1 MSVLRREDAARRDQH
16 ARGQD
21 LHRVRGQSAQ
31 AQVGQAGIIDACMW
45 TGACMMS
52 LSTPAGGDRQRSDGE
67 SESVEVSTPQHYR
80 MSQPK
85 PVVVHPACRN
95 APPLRRAVAKQSGW
109 KPSYR
114 SPKPTELDTSSDERS
129 CPCPNGRQQSDEDC
143 LHMSEDR
150 SQMKNACKLQTE
162 VRRCLPA
169 HVGRRN
175 SDDVCL
181 CDTQARLENVLLQ
194 AQGAYGETT
203 PFPRRA
209 TR

>member
-1 MSVLRREDAARRDQH
+1 MYIRRSNGMSVLRREDAARRDQH

-109 KPSYR
+109 KPS
-114 SPKPTELDTSSDERS
+114 
-129 CPCPNGRQQSDEDC
+129 
-143 LHMSEDR
+143 HMSEDG
-150 SQMKNACKLQTE
+150 SQMKNACT
-162 VRRCLPA
+162 
-169 HVGRRN
+169 
-175 SDDVCL
+175 
-181 CDTQARLENVLLQ
+181 CDMQARLENVL
-194 AQGAYGETT
+194 QGAYGETT

>member
-1 MSVLRREDAARRDQH
+1 MRRAQARATSTRT
-16 ARGQD
+16 RT
-21 LHRVRGQSAQ
+21 RVRCALHHAVGHHQMKNACT
-31 AQVGQAGIIDACMW
+31 QVCCHCPRRIYEII
-45 TGACMMS
+45 S

-114 SPKPTELDTSSDERS
+114 SPKPTELDISSDERS

-181 CDTQARLENVLLQ
+181 CDTQARLENVL
-194 AQGAYGETT
+194 QGAYGETT